1 MCPEPVHCLNRRMPQ
16 ARRHSPRPDRV
27 AEIVLRLES
36 AYGRRELSPDG
47 DPLSTLVETI
57 LSQNTSDANSGRAFR
72 SLKAAFPRWEDVAA
86 AAPEEISAAIRAGGL
101 AEIKGRRIK
110 RVLETI
116 RERRGD
122 LALDFLRDMPL
133 DSARDWLKDL
143 PGVGDKTAACVL
155 LFSFGLPLLPVD
167 THIHRV
173 SKRLG
178 LVGGKVSAE
187 EAHVILRRLVPCDLV
202 YSFHVLIIQ
211 HGRRICRA
219 RSPDCPACAL
229 GDICP
234 SFAIYSRMPRDNGAS
249 PGSRGVRSRTSSR

>member
-1 MCPEPVHCLNRRMPQ
+1 MPRRPS
-16 ARRHSPRPDRV
+16 HSSEPDRV

-36 AYGRRELSPDG
+36 AYGRRELLPDG
-47 DPLSTLVETI
+47 DPLSTLIETI

-72 SLKAAFPRWEDVAA
+72 SLRQAFPQWEDVAA
-86 AAPEEISAAIRAGGL
+86 ADPKAISDAIRTGGL

-116 RERRGD
+116 KERRGD
-122 LALDFLRDMPL
+122 LALDFLKDMPL
-133 DSARDWLKDL
+133 DSSRNLLKDL

-155 LFSFGLPLLPVD
+155 LFSFGRPLLPVD

-178 LVGGKVSAE
+178 LVDDKGSPE
-187 EAHVILRRLVPCDLV
+187 EAHIILQRLVPGALV
-202 YSFHVLIIQ
+202 YSFHVLMIE
-211 HGRRICRA
+211 HGREICRP
-219 RSPDCPACAL
+219 RNPDCPACAL

-234 SFAIYSRMPRDNGAS
+234 SFAIYSRSPSRNRAAS
-249 PGSRGVRSRTSSR
+249 SSRSVTT